1 METLGARLKKLRERK
16 GWTQKEAAKRF
27 GITNYQLSRYESD
40 ISNPDPDLIS
50 KFSTE
55 YEVSADYL
63 LGLTERTSPS
73 QGDETEFENW
83 MNDPKVNKFYKE
95 FKESPDERREAL
107 LAAWEY
113 LKSLDKK

>member
-1 METLGARLKKLRERK
+1 METLGSRLKKLREQN
-16 GWTQKEAAKRF
+16 GWTQKDAASRF

-40 ISNPDPDLIS
+40 ISNPDPDLIY
-50 KFSTE
+50 KFAIE

-63 LGLTERTSPS
+63 LGLKKKQSFIPEE
-73 QGDETEFENW
+73 DAEFDKW
-83 MNDPKVNKFYKE
+83 VSDPRISKMYSE
-95 FKESPDERREAL
+95 FKESSEERREAL